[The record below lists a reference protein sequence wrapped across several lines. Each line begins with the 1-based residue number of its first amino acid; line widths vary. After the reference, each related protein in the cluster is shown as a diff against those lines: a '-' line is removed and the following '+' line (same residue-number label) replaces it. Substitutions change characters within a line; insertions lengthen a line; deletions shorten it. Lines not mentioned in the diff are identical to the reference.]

1 MKFIGYFVS
10 LFGEGMGCGM
20 KKAKAKCPG
29 FSALLTTR
37 IIWIPKPRCYGNKQG
52 CHGFVVG
59 RRLLPWF
66 RVYPRL

>member
-29 FSALLTTR
+29 FSAFLTTR
-37 IIWIPKPRCYGNKQG
+37 IIWIPKPRYCGNKQG
-52 CHGFVVG
+52 YHGFEAG
-59 RRLLPWF
+59 MPLHLWF